1 MCSDYQDKYTEVDI
15 VTRKGRSDN
24 MTDYILEEM
33 NKYDADGVDFNSSFS
48 DGPLGPTVYAS
59 FTREEWLA
67 YDRCYPRATRRYW
80 KMIDG
85 RKVYVDD

>member
-1 MCSDYQDKYTEVDI
+1 
-15 VTRKGRSDN
+15 

-33 NKYDADGVDFNSSFS
+33 NKYDADGVDFTSLFS
-48 DGPLGPTVYAS
+48 DGPLGPTVFAS
-59 FTREEWLA
+59 FTRGEWLET
-67 YDRCYPRATRRYW
+67 DRRYQRMARRYW

>member
-1 MCSDYQDKYTEVDI
+1 
-15 VTRKGRSDN
+15 

-33 NKYDADGVDFNSSFS
+33 TKYDADGVDFTSLVS
-48 DGPLGPTVYAS
+48 DGPLGPEVFAS
-59 FTREEWLA
+59 FTREAWIA